1 MRAPGA
7 RAQVV
12 RRMIHAQVQS
22 TQDGAFLFDAGLAP
36 SPQPDWLDQERWLA
50 QARAQAVAGGRG
62 GALFV
67 DTPIGTC
74 ALRHYHRGGFA
85 ARLSRDGYLWSGSKR
100 TRAFRE
106 FRLLAALADAGLPV
120 PAPVAARYQRDG
132 LRYRADLMT
141 RLVPDAQTLSARV
154 AAQQLDGT
162 LARGVGATLARF
174 HRFGAWHADLN
185 AHNIL
190 VDAGGAVWIIDFDR
204 SRLRR
209 PQLAWQR
216 ANLARLRRSLD
227 KLGARRIAGFDAVF
241 WHPMLA
247 AYHETMAQGAAAQS
261 PSA

>member
-1 MRAPGA
+1 
-7 RAQVV
+7 
-12 RRMIHAQVQS
+12 MIDAQVQS

-36 SPQPDWLDQERWLA
+36 HPQPDWLDREHWLA

-62 GALFV
+62 GALLV
-67 DTPIGTC
+67 DTPIGAC
-74 ALRHYHRGGFA
+74 ALRHYHRGGFM
-85 ARLSRDGYLWSGSKR
+85 ARLSHDSYLWSGGKR

-120 PAPVAARYQRDG
+120 PAPVAARYRREG

-141 RLVPDAQTLSARV
+141 RLVPDAQTLSSCVESR
-154 AAQQLDGT
+154 QLDET
-162 LARGVGATLARF
+162 LARAVGATLARF

-190 VDAGGAVWIIDFDR
+190 VDAGGAVWLIDFDR
-204 SRLRR
+204 SRLRK

-216 ANLARLRRSLD
+216 ANLARLQRSFD
-227 KLGARRIAGFDAVF
+227 KVGARRIADFDAKF

-247 AYHETMAQGAAAQS
+247 AYHDTMAREA
-261 PSA
+261 SA